1 MGVASAN
8 TNMDEDELE
17 LKARRDSLVRFEDQS
32 GRDGADGSLILAD
45 ALTYA
50 AGATAF
56 ITAILDAMEDGGLT
70 VRTGVLIGAGFGLWI
85 CSQSLNNFRRLL
97 PVWLRVVLGMRVLP
111 ETFEDAKSRPEALNL
126 LSIFAALNNEPTKKI
141 ISQYAGKDFSLF
153 KKDLIELTIE
163 KITPINKE
171 IEKLNQNPQYL
182 DTIINKGKDK
192 AISIADSVLN
202 RVYTAVGLKNNQY
215 PQ

>member
-1 MGVASAN
+1 MDMTSATVA
-8 TNMDEDELE
+8 MDDSELE
-17 LKARRDSLVRFEDQS
+17 FKARQDSMGRFEDQS

-70 VRTGVLIGAGFGLWI
+70 TRTGILIGAGFGLWI

-111 ETFEDAKSRPEALNL
+111 ETFEEQSSFSRKRRMWTIVVAAFLTAIIAMQFSMDSSSIITRSGVPFHYVLWGIVVLDILVALQWSRVIGKSNQIAERP
-126 LSIFAALNNEPTKKI
+126 
-141 ISQYAGKDFSLF
+141 G
-153 KKDLIELTIE
+153 
-163 KITPINKE
+163 
-171 IEKLNQNPQYL
+171 
-182 DTIINKGKDK
+182 GW
-192 AISIADSVLN
+192 
-202 RVYTAVGLKNNQY
+202 
-215 PQ
+215 

>member
-17 LKARRDSLVRFEDQS
+17 LKARRDSLGRFEDQT

-56 ITAILDAMEDGGLT
+56 ITAVLDAMDDGGFT
-70 VRTGVLIGAGFGLWI
+70 TRTGILIGAGFGLWI

-111 ETFEDAKSRPEALNL
+111 ETFEEQSMFARKRRMWTIVIASILTVIIAIQFTADDTSIITRSGVPFHYVLWAIAGMDLLVAIQWYRVIGRSNQISERP
-126 LSIFAALNNEPTKKI
+126 
-141 ISQYAGKDFSLF
+141 G
-153 KKDLIELTIE
+153 
-163 KITPINKE
+163 
-171 IEKLNQNPQYL
+171 
-182 DTIINKGKDK
+182 GW
-192 AISIADSVLN
+192 
-202 RVYTAVGLKNNQY
+202 
-215 PQ
+215 

>member
-8 TNMDEDELE
+8 TDMDEDELE
-17 LKARRDSLVRFEDQS
+17 LQAPRDSLGRFEDQS

-56 ITAILDAMEDGGLT
+56 ITAVLDAMDDGGFT
-70 VRTGVLIGAGFGLWI
+70 MRTGILIGAGFGLWI

-111 ETFEDAKSRPEALNL
+111 ETFEEQSM
-126 LSIFAALNNEPTKKI
+126 FARKRRMW
-141 ISQYAGKDFSLF
+141 
-153 KKDLIELTIE
+153 
-163 KITPINKE
+163 
-171 IEKLNQNPQYL
+171 
-182 DTIINKGKDK
+182 TIIIAAVLTSII
-192 AISIADSVLN
+192 AIQFTADDTSIITRSGIPFHYVLWGIVAMDILVAMQWY
-202 RVYTAVGLKNNQY
+202 RVIGRSNQIAQR
-215 PQ
+215 PGGW